1 MKKYIHFLLVF
12 FLISC
17 TSSKEIETDYFSSKI
32 LSSWEIKQDEL
43 FGDLHQF
50 HLVKKGDVETI
61 SVSSHRQMVDLEAW
75 LLKTQTYIENQIK
88 DDFQHKAK
96 VNFAEISSKKFKN
109 HQTKSVDFSV
119 EIEKKSYQGEIYCFY
134 EDDKSFSVVFFAE
147 NIKKEKDFEI
157 FEDNF
162 KVK

>member
-1 MKKYIHFLLVF
+1 MKKYIYFLLVF

-32 LSSWEIKQDEL
+32 SSSWEIKQDEL
-43 FGDLHQF
+43 LGDLYQF
-50 HLVKKGDVETI
+50 HLVKKGDVQTI
-61 SVSSHRQMVDLEAW
+61 SVSSHRQMVDLKAW
-75 LLKTQTYIENQIK
+75 LLKTQTHIENKIK
-88 DDFQHKAK
+88 DDFQQKAK

-134 EDDKSFSVVFFAE
+134 EGEKSFSVVFFAE
-147 NIKKEKDFEI
+147 DIKKENDFKF

-162 KVK
+162 TIK